1 MLAELYFQHH
11 QLPPCPPLLL
21 PYLQMTI
28 ATTGMATDTGT
39 GMATD
44 TGTGIGPE
52 AATGIATED

>member
-21 PYLQMTI
+21 PYLQMTTT
-28 ATTGMATDTGT
+28 TTGIGT

-44 TGTGIGPE
+44 TGTGIGSE
-52 AATGIATED
+52 AATGITTEEG

>member
-21 PYLQMTI
+21 PYLQMT
-28 ATTGMATDTGT
+28 TTTT

-44 TGTGIGPE
+44 TGTGIGSE
-52 AATGIATED
+52 AATGITTEEG